1 MFTHLTILQSSS
13 SSSPII
19 QLYCPSVAFGLKGS
33 LKKHIDAVHLKLR
46 EHACP
51 YCKGDAFW
59 EKGTP
64 MQCT

>member
-1 MFTHLTILQSSS
+1 VVHLKLRNHAC
-13 SSSPII
+13 P
-19 QLYCPSVAFGLKGS
+19 YCPSVAFGLKGS

-51 YCKGDAFW
+51 YCKGDAFG